1 MEGLVNVMEE
11 TEEIIFYFAIIFF
24 SVIVIK
30 LSTEHENRQETV
42 ESLKRV

>member
-11 TEEIIFYFAIIFF
+11 TIFCFAPIFF
-24 SVIVIK
+24 SEIVIK

>member
-1 MEGLVNVMEE
+1 MEGLVYVMEE
-11 TEEIIFYFAIIFF
+11 TEEIISYFALIFF
-24 SVIVIK
+24 SEIVIR